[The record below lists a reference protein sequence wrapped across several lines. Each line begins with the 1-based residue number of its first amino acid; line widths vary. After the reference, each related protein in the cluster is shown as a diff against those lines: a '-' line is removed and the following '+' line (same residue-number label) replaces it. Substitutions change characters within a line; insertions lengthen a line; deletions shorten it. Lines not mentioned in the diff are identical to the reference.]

1 GSGGTYHFY
10 DAVYGA
16 ARLGRLLK
24 FLFVW
29 QFLFSAPLEVASG
42 AIGLA
47 QYAGYL
53 WPGLKATAWHCQSAT
68 AWPVLGRLDWEVSCS
83 QLLAMGVML
92 GITLL
97 AYRRIAVAG
106 RLMVVLWA
114 GMLVTVV
121 WVIAAGL
128 TQFDAA
134 RAFDF
139 PPGAFALDRAQ
150 IAGLGAVLG

>member
-1 GSGGTYHFY
+1 PGSGGTYHFY
-10 DAVYGA
+10 DAVYGSS
-16 ARLGRLLK
+16 RLGRLLK

-53 WPGLKATAWHCQSAT
+53 WPELKPTAWHWQSAT
-68 AWPVLGRLDWEVSCS
+68 ARPVVGQLDWDVRRS
-83 QLLAMGVML
+83 QLLAMGVMIA
-92 GITLL
+92 ITVL

-114 GMLVTVV
+114 GMLVTVI
-121 WVIAAGL
+121 WVIASGL
-128 TQFDAA
+128 TRFDAA
-134 RAFDF
+134 RAFDI
-139 PPGAFALDRAQ
+139 PPGALTLDRSLVS
-150 IAGLGAVLG
+150 GL